1 MFKIFAPKISCTSD
15 SMWSFCK
22 VCDCTVYS
30 VLYSISNFDTKNL
43 KNSVYVIPIAAQKK
57 SIGTV
62 ETLYDNSSN
71 TSILSNFTI
80 EI

>member
-1 MFKIFAPKISCTSD
+1 MHIWLNVVILQSV
-15 SMWSFCK
+15 WL
-22 VCDCTVYS
+22 YS

-62 ETLYDNSSN
+62 EKLYDNSSN